1 MKYRQSRKSL
11 SEVEAKCVRGKDTQ
25 SRLYKTH
32 RSKEDENKWHRGR
45 NRMGQIANQMVLEM
59 LGKIGRRIKDRKEAR
74 DSEKKEKAE
83 EKKSR

>member
-1 MKYRQSRKSL
+1 
-11 SEVEAKCVRGKDTQ
+11 
-25 SRLYKTH
+25 
-32 RSKEDENKWHRGR
+32 
-45 NRMGQIANQMVLEM
+45 MGQIVNQMVLEM